1 MQLPTIVAFLF
12 NIKMEKELECC
23 VLQCD
28 TPLDKTYWNNQYLSQ
43 NIGWDLGEVSP
54 AIKKFIDTLTDKSLS
69 ILIPG
74 CGNAYEA
81 EYLLQLG
88 FTNITIV
95 DIAPDLVNNLQQKF
109 DNYKQIKVV
118 NNDFFELTG
127 SFDLIIEQTF
137 FCALPPKL
145 RQLYAYKMYHL
156 LSPNGRLIGLLFNRQ
171 FDKNP
176 PFGGSILEYEQL
188 FKIAFNFSTINIC
201 DNSVKPRANSEV
213 FIDFAKNK
221 NIEVNLLKFTG
232 ITCNGCKNTVT
243 QKLSSINEVQNV
255 SMSVDFKTVLIISN
269 REIDIIE
276 LQNEIAYDP
285 NYSIKKYK

>member
-12 NIKMEKELECC
+12 NIKMEIELECC

-54 AIKKFIDTLTDKSLS
+54 AIKNFIDTLTDKNLS

-81 EYLLQLG
+81 EYLLQQG

-95 DIAPDLVNNLQQKF
+95 DIAPELVNKLQQKF
-109 DNYKQIKVV
+109 ANYKQIKVV
-118 NNDFFELTG
+118 NTDFFELKG

-145 RQLYAYKMYHL
+145 RQLYVYKMYHL
-156 LSPNGRLIGLLFNRQ
+156 LNSNGRLIGLLFNRQ
-171 FDKNP
+171 FEKNP

-188 FKIAFNFSTINIC
+188 FKVAFNFSPLNIC
-201 DNSVKPRANSEV
+201 ENSIKPRANSEV
-213 FIDFAKNK
+213 FIDFHKNTTVE
-221 NIEVNLLKFTG
+221 IQLFKFAG

-243 QKLSSINEVQNV
+243 QKFASINGVQNV
-255 SMSVDFKTVLIISN
+255 SMSVDFETVLIISN
-269 REIDIIE
+269 RAIDIIE
-276 LQNEIAYDP
+276 LQNEIAYDQ
-285 NYSIKKYK
+285 NYSIKKT

>member
-54 AIKKFIDTLTDKSLS
+54 AIKNFIDTLTDKNLS

-81 EYLLQLG
+81 EYLLQQG

-95 DIAPDLVNNLQQKF
+95 DIAPELVNKLQQKF
-109 DNYKQIKVV
+109 ANYKQIKVF
-118 NNDFFELTG
+118 NHDFFELNG

-145 RQLYAYKMYHL
+145 RQLYVYKMYHL
-156 LSPNGRLIGLLFNRQ
+156 LNSNGRLIGLLFNRQ
-171 FDKNP
+171 FEKNP

-188 FKIAFNFSTINIC
+188 FKVAFNFSPLNIC
-201 DNSVKPRANSEV
+201 ENSIKPRANSEV
-213 FIDFAKNK
+213 FIDFY
-221 NIEVNLLKFTG
+221 
-232 ITCNGCKNTVT
+232 KNTT
-243 QKLSSINEVQNV
+243 IEIQQSTLPAPLPKPPKFGKDKV
-255 SMSVDFKTVLIISN
+255 SLA
-269 REIDIIE
+269 E
-276 LQNEIAYDP
+276 LA
-285 NYSIKKYK
+285 

>member
-54 AIKKFIDTLTDKSLS
+54 AIKNFIDTLTDKNLS

-74 CGNAYEA
+74 CGNAYDA
-81 EYLLQLG
+81 EYLLQQG

-95 DIAPDLVNNLQQKF
+95 DIAPELVNKLQQKF
-109 DNYKQIKVV
+109 ANYKQIKVF
-118 NNDFFELTG
+118 NHDFFELNG

-145 RQLYAYKMYHL
+145 RQLYVYKMYHL
-156 LSPNGRLIGLLFNRQ
+156 LNSNGRLIGLLFNRQ
-171 FDKNP
+171 FEKNP

-188 FKIAFNFSTINIC
+188 FKIAFNFSPLNIC
-201 DNSVKPRANSEV
+201 ENSIKPRANSEV
-213 FIDFAKNK
+213 FIDFYKNTT
-221 NIEVNLLKFTG
+221 IEIQLFKFAG

-243 QKLSSINEVQNV
+243 QKFASINGVQNV
-255 SMSVDFKTVLIISN
+255 SMSVDFETVLIISN
-269 REIDIIE
+269 RAIDIIE
-276 LQNEIAYDP
+276 LQNEIAYDQ
-285 NYSIKKYK
+285 NYSIKKT